1 MKRTALLHAELS
13 RVIASLGHGDM
24 LVLGDAG
31 LPIPEGPLRIDLAVT
46 PGVPTLADVLRAVL
60 TEMQVERVLLARE
73 TLAREDG
80 GALPAWCAGQLSVT
94 PELVAHEELKR
105 LCAQARAVVRT
116 GECTPYA
123 NIVLVAGVT
132 F

>member
-1 MKRTALLHAELS
+1 MKRTPLLHSELS
-13 RVIASLGHGDM
+13 HVISMLGHGDM

-31 LPIPEGPLRIDLAVT
+31 LPIPDGPRRIDLAVSA
-46 PGVPTLADVLRAVL
+46 GVPRLADVLRAVL
-60 TEMQVERVLLARE
+60 TEMQVERALLARE
-73 TLAREDG
+73 ALDPRAPD
-80 GALPAWCAGQLSVT
+80 ALPDWCAGQLQIVPATIS
-94 PELVAHEELKR
+94 HEELKR
-105 LCAQARAVVRT
+105 LSARARAVVRT